1 MGPDCIDPIPT
12 SCCLAV
18 KVGSVSSYIHTDTD
32 STLLLHGQLH
42 PTATP
47 LAARPTPP
55 PEALV
60 ANHPLF
66 VVDPLWQ
73 QPHHHEQPFQLY
85 PSDMYHDLQ
94 LSSQQ
99 SISLPPL
106 LQPHMKSLVR
116 ISIPTRSTN
125 GQQHY
130 PHLYDSHNHHNRS
143 LSHNDSETSSIF
155 SSSSNSCNGASTP
168 PIATSIDNNSRD
180 NILGMLSSLLDTD
193 ISPGLDFSNIEFPVP
208 PPLSSS
214 TSTLF
219 SLSAPPSISTTGTD
233 MFLMENSP
241 ASAGS
246 SWTWPSSAKCSNN
259 DYSDTA
265 VSGYAQMGHNDLLSV
280 LDTPMELTPMG
291 INPTPLDTTL
301 EMALALA
308 ATSSSYEVYDG
319 QLHAQHR
326 MEPSPYAFL
335 PLHHMSVGMVE
346 AVDPIDPAHPSFIPN
361 HNYSHNMFNNN
372 NNHNGGGGILS
383 HTIANAATIATTIAD
398 GGNNNNK
405 NNMNTYM
412 SDGINACTAENNH
425 QTNYSSEII
434 HPALAF
440 GAAIPMAH
448 VKPLDPIMSL
458 SSAKLLDLPSTP
470 SMDVPAVEPSSYRHL
485 ASSKLHLSSPSTP
498 PLPALLTHQLFRSVS
513 ATGHVPEDYESP
525 SSHATSP
532 TEPPVVLPSSWSD
545 DDGMLVCKVSD
556 CRRKFDSSHS
566 LRSHARC
573 HLPLAQHMCSS
584 CDHGF
589 RRLTDLHR
597 HIRTMHV
604 PEHQRPWKCSHCSRR
619 FGRSDALRRHLAARS
634 RAQSCPT
641 VSRKKNVKTT
651 TDTSDLPVFPVR
663 TLS

>member
-1 MGPDCIDPIPT
+1 M
-12 SCCLAV
+12 A
-18 KVGSVSSYIHTDTD
+18 
-32 STLLLHGQLH
+32 QALH
-42 PTATP
+42 P
-47 LAARPTPP
+47 
-55 PEALV
+55 
-60 ANHPLF
+60 
-66 VVDPLWQ
+66 
-73 QPHHHEQPFQLY
+73 
-85 PSDMYHDLQ
+85 
-94 LSSQQ
+94 
-99 SISLPPL
+99 
-106 LQPHMKSLVR
+106 LQPA
-116 ISIPTRSTN
+116 SIITA
-125 GQQHY
+125 
-130 PHLYDSHNHHNRS
+130 
-143 LSHNDSETSSIF
+143 EITSWVCF
-155 SSSSNSCNGASTP
+155 
-168 PIATSIDNNSRD
+168 
-180 NILGMLSSLLDTD
+180 SSLLDTD

-335 PLHHMSVGMVE
+335 PLHHMSVGM
-346 AVDPIDPAHPSFIPN
+346 
-361 HNYSHNMFNNN
+361 
-372 NNHNGGGGILS
+372 
-383 HTIANAATIATTIAD
+383 
-398 GGNNNNK
+398 

-566 LRSHARC
+566 LDRMHAATYPSPSICVLHAIMDSVASLTSIVIFVQCMFQNINDLGNALIAVAALVDPMHSVAILLHDLVPSRVLLC
-573 HLPLAQHMCSS
+573 PA
-584 CDHGF
+584 
-589 RRLTDLHR
+589 RR
-597 HIRTMHV
+597 M
-604 PEHQRPWKCSHCSRR
+604 
-619 FGRSDALRRHLAARS
+619 
-634 RAQSCPT
+634 
-641 VSRKKNVKTT
+641 
-651 TDTSDLPVFPVR
+651 
-663 TLS
+663 